1 LCGACTEACP
11 VKIDLHHHLLQNRR
25 NAMEEK
31 PSPWEKLAFKGFAYL
46 MNHPALYRKMLRAG
60 HALQRLHPIVK
71 GSKIDP
77 LFPWTKT
84 RDFPQVAPRSFKDYW
99 SSR

>member
-1 LCGACTEACP
+1 
-11 VKIDLHHHLLQNRR
+11 
-25 NAMEEK
+25 
-31 PSPWEKLAFKGFAYL
+31 
-46 MNHPALYRKMLRAG
+46 MNHPALYRKMLKAGRAM
-60 HALQRLHPIVK
+60 QRLHPIVK

-77 LFPWTKT
+77 LYPWTKT